1 MVTNC
6 KCEQLPIFVA
16 PSGRN
21 GHTKKKFAGGFL
33 GRLASIRV
41 ADAVQAS
48 RRQQNAAKS
57 GIAERRSGFRTLE
70 GIKDGHGDAGNL
82 GSAAHMGINGAGG
95 GAQASQSGGLNT
107 AIRGEAGAPSVPEA
121 GLSKSELAI
130 CLDALFALAFD
141 EFLPETE
148 RSWISPSMS

>member
-95 GAQASQSGGLNT
+95 GAQASQSGGLDA
-107 AIRGEAGAPSVPEA
+107 AIRGEAGGRNVPETGLA
-121 GLSKSELAI
+121 GGGMAI
-130 CLDALFALAFD
+130 GVEASVGCASGA
-141 EFLPETE
+141 
-148 RSWISPSMS
+148 